1 MKKLSLFALVIS
13 FVFVSCKTTSSS
25 TSSTDNTTEET
36 EKKPTETSPKKP
48 TDMKSLTYP
57 TE

>member
-1 MKKLSLFALVIS
+1 MKKLSLFTAAIAFTL
-13 FVFVSCKTTSSS
+13 VSCKTTS
-25 TSSTDNTTEET
+25 TSTDSTTEET

-48 TDMKSLTYP
+48 TNMKSLTYP

>member
-1 MKKLSLFALVIS
+1 MKKLALFTAILA
-13 FVFVSCKTTSSS
+13 FTLVSCKTTSSS
-25 TSSTDNTTEET
+25 TNNTTEET
-36 EKKPTETSPKKP
+36 ENKPTETSPKKP